1 MAWPVGWKENTYS
14 RGARSVGLLSALSFH
29 QRGGIPLILWSGSS
43 TAVVF
48 MLSETYLQLSVFGSL
63 PIAAPPL

>member
-29 QRGGIPLILWSGSS
+29 QCSGIPLIL
-43 TAVVF
+43 
-48 MLSETYLQLSVFGSL
+48 
-63 PIAAPPL
+63 